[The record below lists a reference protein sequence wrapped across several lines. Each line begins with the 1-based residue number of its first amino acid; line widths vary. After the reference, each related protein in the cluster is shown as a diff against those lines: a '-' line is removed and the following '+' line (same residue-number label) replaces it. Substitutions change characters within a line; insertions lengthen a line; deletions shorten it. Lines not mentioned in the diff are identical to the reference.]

1 MANTLVDGTR
11 LSQALQR
18 TKAYIDMKTSA
29 SSSGGGTVALT
40 KPEYA
45 ALAEKDRLTMYVV
58 GPDTK
63 TMAIYL
69 GKVLLWEKTLSKL
82 EGKFT
87 AGTTT
92 TNMSYKS
99 NSTGGTT
106 VYLAA
111 YTDDDNEFE
120 TNTIGVTPFF
130 MNNARLERIDNT
142 GNYGGVTDF
151 FGMFANCTALASADL
166 SNLDVSKVTKVGSM
180 FANCHALTALDL
192 SAWDTASLTSVDSA
206 FSGCIH
212 LNTLDLSGW
221 DTSNVT
227 WLNNMVSG
235 CTALSYIN
243 LRGWNFAS
251 VTSMS
256 DMFKNCTSLSTV
268 GGSVSGIKADL
279 DLSHCPLTAASAM
292 VIINGLATVTANSRT
307 LKLKSS
313 TYSSLTVAQRK
324 IAATKGWTLVSV

>member
-18 TKAYIDMKTSA
+18 TKDYIDKKTSA
-29 SSSGGGTVALT
+29 SSGGGTVALT

-45 ALAEKDRLTMYVV
+45 ALAVKDRLTMYVV

-87 AGTTT
+87 DGTTT

-99 NSTGGTT
+99 NSTGGAT

-120 TNTIGVTPFF
+120 TDAVGVTPFF

-166 SNLDVSKVTKVGSM
+166 SNLGTAKVTRFNSM
-180 FANCHALTALDL
+180 FANCHALTELDL
-192 SAWDTASLTSVDSA
+192 TAWETPALTSLDSA
-206 FSGCIH
+206 FNGCIR
-212 LNTLDLSGW
+212 LKTLDLSGW
-221 DTSNVT
+221 NTSNVT

-251 VTSMS
+251 VTSMG
-256 DMFKNCTSLSTV
+256 DMFKNCTSLSVV
-268 GGSVSGIKADL
+268 GGPVSGIKADL

-292 VIINGLATVTANSRT
+292 VFINGLATVTANSRT

-313 TYSSLTVAQRK
+313 TYSSLTSAQRTV
-324 IAATKGWTLVSV
+324 ALNKGWNLTYA